1 MQLQDCI
8 QDLLEFTLIP
18 STRGKL
24 TAGFQMLTAPTF
36 SELTPPIPYPLM
48 EGLSYEGI
56 QRPLG
61 FVHTIGWC
69 QGPSTPIEAA
79 KDTGV
84 PYVEMI
90 LKKNRLSLDIIS
102 CLLTRCTWPN
112 IHIVPPHGIVLE
124 IRIAEGYGTRWSEDG
139 IKFMGFLEPYV
150 VDGFLKGW
158 KH

>member
-1 MQLQDCI
+1 MKEFKDHWALFILSGQFLNYFLPHHQLG
-8 QDLLEFTLIP
+8 
-18 STRGKL
+18 S
-24 TAGFQMLTAPTF
+24 
-36 SELTPPIPYPLM
+36 PPFWNHI
-48 EGLSYEGI
+48 I
-56 QRPLG
+56 
-61 FVHTIGWC
+61 HIWC
-69 QGPSTPIEAA
+69 QGPSMPIEAA

-90 LKKNRLSLDIIS
+90 LKKNRLSLDVIS
-102 CLLTRCTWPN
+102 CLLTRCTWLN

-124 IRIAEGYGTRWSEDG
+124 IRIAEGFGARWSEDG